1 MHSPSP
7 SALTLWKALAAA
19 EAAIALLLFALL
31 AWRGRRKTIPAPLL
45 VAFGVLVL
53 WAGLR
58 LVSPPLGVW
67 RLVRGFWVPVTDRAL
82 FTLFLIL
89 TAYAL
94 VQPLF
99 PAYRPVLRWL
109 LGSHLGFWA
118 LLTAVSLYDFRRV
131 WQPRSRFA
139 VHWSNLAFGFYQ
151 AILLMAVLFVVVYV
165 YRHGRARSLRWA
177 GISFAIWLL
186 ADLLHLSAALHGAAV
201 PEGLGLLTRS
211 AEMLGFVFLALAY
224 WLPDP
229 FRRAFAERYFADAR
243 ALVRRLENQLSEAI
257 AAQARLEERQRLARE
272 LHDSVSQALFSTE
285 LQLGTAEM
293 LLEGNPEAA
302 RERLR
307 QARRTIH
314 EAANDLRALIA
325 DLRPPALAGKSLAE
339 ALADLARSLEEAE
352 GLPVEFSLQGGGRLK
367 EAEEAE
373 LYRIAYEAVT
383 NAIRH
388 ARPSRIAIALWL
400 QPPSFRLVVSDDGQG
415 FVPDQAAPGHWG
427 LVGMRERAERLGAS
441 FSLTTAPGRGTRI
454 EVARGSV
461 PAEPLSTAPK
471 TKTP

>member
-1 MHSPSP
+1 MQPISPST
-7 SALTLWKALAAA
+7 LILWKGLAAA
-19 EAAIALLLFALL
+19 EAAIAVVLFVLL
-31 AWRGRRKTIPAPLL
+31 AWRGRKKAIPAPLL
-45 VAFGVLVL
+45 VAFGMLVL

-58 LVSPPLGVW
+58 LISPPLGIW
-67 RLVRGFWVPVTDRAL
+67 RWAHGFWVPVTDRAL

-99 PAYRPVLRWL
+99 PAYRLAIQWL

-118 LLTAVSLYDFRRV
+118 LLTLASLYDFQQV
-131 WQPRSRFA
+131 WQPRVRFA
-139 VHWSNLAFGFYQ
+139 AHWSNLAFGFYQ
-151 AILLMAVLFVVVYV
+151 AILLMALLFVVAYV
-165 YRHGRARSLRWA
+165 YRHGHARSLRWA
-177 GISFAIWLL
+177 GASFAIWLL
-186 ADLLHLSAALHGAAV
+186 ADVLHLSAALHGTTV
-201 PEGLGLLTRS
+201 PEGLGLLTRG
-211 AEMLGFVFLALAY
+211 AEMLAFVFLALAY

-229 FRRAFAERYFADAR
+229 SRRAFAERYFADAR
-243 ALVRRLENQLSEAI
+243 ALVQRLEAQLAEAI

-293 LLEGNPEAA
+293 LLEEHPVAA

-339 ALADLARSLEEAE
+339 ALTDLARSLEEAE
-352 GLPVEFSLQGGGRLK
+352 GLPVELDLQGQGRLK

-373 LYRIAYEAVT
+373 LYRIAYEAMT
-383 NAIRH
+383 NAVRH
-388 ARPSRIAIALWL
+388 ARPSRLTLALWL
-400 QPPSFRLVVSDDGQG
+400 QPPAFRLVVSDDGQG
-415 FVPDQAAPGHWG
+415 FDPTQAAPGHWG
-427 LVGMRERAERLGAS
+427 LIGMRERAERLGAA
-441 FSLTTAPGRGTRI
+441 FSLTTHPGRGTRI
-454 EVARGSV
+454 EIARGRA
-461 PAEPLSTAPK
+461 PAAPAPNPN
-471 TKTP
+471 TQ